1 MLAVQLQDKNV
12 KITTPKIHEVLLS
25 LGMPPNLLGYTYII
39 TALEF
44 ISLNPLYLNVI
55 TKGLYKDIADKY
67 GTTPAS
73 VERGIRH
80 AICVAW
86 QYGNLNYIDH
96 IFYNCVRPDKGTPTN
111 SLFLTRLFHYFNN
124 VEFE

>member
-1 MLAVQLQDKNV
+1 M
-12 KITTPKIHEVLLS
+12 
-25 LGMPPNLLGYTYII
+25 
-39 TALEF
+39 
-44 ISLNPLYLNVI
+44 NPLYLNVI

-80 AICVAW
+80 AIGVAW
-86 QYGNLNYIDH
+86 QYGNINYIDH

-111 SLFLTRLFHYFNN
+111 SLFLSRLFHYFNN